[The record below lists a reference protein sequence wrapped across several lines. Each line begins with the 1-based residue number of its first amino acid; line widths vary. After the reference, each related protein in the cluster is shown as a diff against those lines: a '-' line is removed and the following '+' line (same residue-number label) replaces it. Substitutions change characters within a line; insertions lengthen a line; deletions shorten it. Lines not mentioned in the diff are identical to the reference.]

1 MNTQS
6 HETITINVTAQL
18 TINRD
23 TIDEVLRSFQ
33 CTHVEA
39 VAPGAAQKMGGG
51 SGKLPRLAYSVDET
65 AEILGI
71 SGASVRRLIV
81 RGLLRC
87 SVAIRHKMISRTEI
101 ERFLKETTRSEW

>member
-18 TINRD
+18 TINRE
-23 TIDEVLRSFQ
+23 TIDELLRSFQ
-33 CTHVEA
+33 R
-39 VAPGAAQKMGGG
+39 APLDAATAGAMQKMDAGG
-51 SGKLPRLAYSVDET
+51 GKLPRLAYSVDET

-87 SVAIRHKMISRTEI
+87 SQAIRHKMISRVEI
-101 ERFLKETTRSEW
+101 ERFLKETTRAEG